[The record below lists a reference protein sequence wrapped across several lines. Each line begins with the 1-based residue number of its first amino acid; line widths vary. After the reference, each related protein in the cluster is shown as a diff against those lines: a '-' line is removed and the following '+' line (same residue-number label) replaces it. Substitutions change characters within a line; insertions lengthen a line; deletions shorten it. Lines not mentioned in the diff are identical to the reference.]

1 MNALA
6 TTPENRNETLHIADA
21 QVEVF
26 WLAFQ
31 ALPKEAQFSVR
42 QRLLALPDMPEELT
56 AELESW
62 QAAASEALLNFKAML
77 REA

>member
-6 TTPENRNETLHIADA
+6 TTPENQTETLHIADA

-42 QRLLALPDMPEELT
+42 QRLLALPDVPEELT

-62 QAAASEALLNFKAML
+62 QAAASEALLNFETL
-77 REA
+77 LHEA